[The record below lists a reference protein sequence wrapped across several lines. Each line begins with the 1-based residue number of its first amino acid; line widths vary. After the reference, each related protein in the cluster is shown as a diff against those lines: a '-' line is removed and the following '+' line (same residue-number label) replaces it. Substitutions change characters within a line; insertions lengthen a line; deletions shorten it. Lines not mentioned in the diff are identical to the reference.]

1 MSDFD
6 DLPTLDQASRTKR
19 RNGKGATR
27 LEQRTADDAEDRRR
41 EVACTAKVWRRDAG
55 TCRVC
60 GTKVTRTLALD
71 PKRGE
76 THHLAPRAD
85 RRVRFDPRN
94 RILVHLKCHARF
106 KAGTIRVV
114 RDGAETFTIDS
125 RIYLNADHPLTF
137 ADHPEI

>member
-6 DLPTLDQASRTKR
+6 DLPTLDQAARTKR
-19 RNGKGATR
+19 RNSKGATR
-27 LEQRTADDAEDRRR
+27 LEQRTAEDADDRRR
-41 EVACTAKVWRRDAG
+41 EVACTTKVWRRDEG
-55 TCRVC
+55 KCRVC

-94 RILVHLKCHARF
+94 RILLHPECPARV
-106 KAGTIRVV
+106 KAGTGRVV
-114 RDGAETFTIDS
+114 RDGGGAV
-125 RIYLNADHPLTF
+125 
-137 ADHPEI
+137 

>member
-6 DLPTLDQASRTKR
+6 DLPTLDQAARTKR
-19 RNGKGATR
+19 RNGKGTTR
-27 LEQRTADDAEDRRR
+27 LEQRTATDADDRRR
-41 EVACTAKVWRRDAG
+41 EVACTTKVWRRDEG
-55 TCRVC
+55 KCRVC
-60 GTKVTRTLALD
+60 GTTVTRTLALD

-94 RILVHLKCHARF
+94 RILVHLRCHARF

-114 RDGAETFTIDS
+114 RDTAQTFAIDG
-125 RIYLNADHPLTF
+125 RIYLDADHPLTF
-137 ADHPEI
+137 TDPPEI

>member
-1 MSDFD
+1 MAFD
-6 DLPTLDQASRTKR
+6 DLPTLDDASRTKR
-19 RNGKGATR
+19 RNTKGTTR
-27 LEQRTADDAEDRRR
+27 LEQRTTHDADDRRR
-41 EVACTAKVWRRDAG
+41 EVACTATVWRRDQG
-55 TCRVC
+55 KCRVC
-60 GTKVTRTLALD
+60 GTHVKRTLRFEPL
-71 PKRGE
+71 RGE

-125 RIYLNADHPLTF
+125 RIYLDADHPLTF
-137 ADHPEI
+137 TDPPEI